1 MTTRDR
7 AEVVVVGAG
16 PAGAATAWGL
26 ARGGRD
32 VLLVDRAHFPRSKP
46 CAEYVSPDAL
56 RLLDDMG
63 VLDAARAA
71 GAATLTGMRIHA
83 PNGATMTGE
92 FGAARGFRG
101 AHDRGLALRRTV
113 LDPLLLDAARAAGVR
128 VETGVAV
135 SGLQRDATGRVSG
148 VVDRTGRTIDA
159 DLVVGADGLRSIV
172 ARRLQVGGRHHG
184 PRAVAFVT
192 HYADVDGM
200 GDLGEMHVARAGY
213 VGLAPVED
221 GLTNIALVIP
231 THEAAGASADPEAF
245 VAQWLRQ
252 HTTLGP
258 RLTRARAVTPVQT
271 TGPFGWRVARA
282 WSPGAALVGDAA
294 EFYDPFTG
302 EGIHSALRGASL
314 LVPYVHAAVAARD
327 ARDADIALAAYE
339 RARRATFRS
348 KWIVERLIAVTV
360 RHPWLLDRVTRG
372 LASRRDLADTLVA
385 VTGDVVPHATVLHP
399 RFALALVRATLLP
412 HA

>member
-1 MTTRDR
+1 MSTADR

-32 VLLVDRAHFPRSKP
+32 VLLLDRAHFPRPKA

-71 GAATLTGMRIHA
+71 GASTLTGMRIHA
-83 PNGATMTGE
+83 PSGATMVGE

-113 LDPLLLDAARAAGVR
+113 LDPMLVEAARAAGAR
-128 VETGVAV
+128 VETGVAIRD
-135 SGLQRDATGRVSG
+135 LQRDASGRVTG
-148 VVDRTGRTIDA
+148 VVDRTGRVIEA
-159 DLVVGADGLRSIV
+159 GLVIGADGLRSVV
-172 ARRLQVGGRHHG
+172 ARRLDVGGRHHG

-192 HYADVDGM
+192 HYADVEGM
-200 GDLGEMHVARAGY
+200 GALGEMHVARHGY

-221 GLTNIALVIP
+221 GLTNVALVLP
-231 THEAAGASADPEAF
+231 ASRAAAASADPAAF
-245 VAQWLRQ
+245 VAQWLRE

-258 RLTRARAVTPVQT
+258 RVTRARAMTPVRT
-271 TGPFGWRVARA
+271 TGPFGWRVRRA
-282 WSPGAALVGDAA
+282 WRPGAALVGDAA

-302 EGIHSALRGASL
+302 EGIHSALRGAAL
-314 LVPYVHAAVAARD
+314 LVPYGHAAATARD

-339 RARRATFRS
+339 RARREAFRA
-348 KWIVERLIAVTV
+348 KWIVERLIGLAV
-360 RHPWLLDRVTRG
+360 RHPWLLDRIARG
-372 LASRRDLADTLVA
+372 LAGRRDLADTLVG

-399 RFALALVRATLLP
+399 RFALALVRATLQP